1 MRRPTVGRGREAGV
15 TPNLLTDHLEKIAST
30 PVLLCEPSP
39 PLESMNNQL
48 MLKELKCA
56 VSSNILSQPL
66 ELQCG
71 TLVCTKC
78 LCEWTAASGAVNC
91 PCCSEGGPLVSSHVR
106 PAPGVILLLLSNV
119 LVHCTDCS
127 RDVKAG
133 DYHHLHLS
141 RLPLLQGDLETAQH
155 SQEVL
160 QQVATYVALVHGEEN
175 PLAVDLLKQSAAKK
189 EICEGNCMQVSSV

>member
-1 MRRPTVGRGREAGV
+1 
-15 TPNLLTDHLEKIAST
+15 
-30 PVLLCEPSP
+30 
-39 PLESMNNQL
+39 

-56 VSSNILSQPL
+56 VSSNIHTQPL
-66 ELQCG
+66 ELLCG
-71 TLVCTKC
+71 ALVCAKC
-78 LCEWTAASGAVNC
+78 LQEWIAT
-91 PCCSEGGPLVSSHVR
+91 R
-106 PAPGVILLLLSNV
+106 PGVILLLLSDV

-160 QQVATYVALVHGEEN
+160 QQVAAYVTLVHGEEI

-189 EICEGNCMQVSSV
+189 KKSVKAIVFKLVQYRKQKWQNAQ